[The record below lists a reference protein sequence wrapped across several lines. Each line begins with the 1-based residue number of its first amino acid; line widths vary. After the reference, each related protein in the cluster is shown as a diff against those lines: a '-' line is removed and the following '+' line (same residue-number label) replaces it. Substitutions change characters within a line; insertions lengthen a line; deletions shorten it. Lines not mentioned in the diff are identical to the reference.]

1 MPMHELFCYG
11 LFADRAVLHDN
22 GVEPAASRRAVARG
36 HALVIADRALL
47 VASAGDETAGIVH
60 TVSDEQIRQ
69 LYAAPG
75 LDAYDPRPIDVE
87 FDDGTRGTVTVY
99 NLEESAA
106 AHPCNPEYAVK
117 LRALRTRLGLPADAG
132 APRYQLAQLNVGVL
146 VAPLDSPQLADFVNN
161 LERINAL
168 ADSSPGF
175 VWRLQTDDGN
185 ATALRPFGDDMLVNM
200 SVWEDFESLRR
211 FVYQSDHAS
220 FVRRRREF
228 FERPVDSILVLWWVP
243 RGHIPDMSEARE
255 RLDRLRRDGP
265 SAAAFEFRRI
275 FPAPSSHPE
284 TDARPTRA

>member
-1 MPMHELFCYG
+1 MHELFCYG

-47 VASAGDETAGIVH
+47 VARSGAETAGIVH
-60 TVSDEQIRQ
+60 TLSDEQVRQ
-69 LYAAPG
+69 LYSAPG
-75 LDAYDPRPIDVE
+75 LDAYRPSPLVVE
-87 FDDGTRGTVTVY
+87 LDDATRATVTTY
-99 NLEESAA
+99 NLEAA
-106 AHPCNPEYAVK
+106 VAAQPCNPEYAVR
-117 LRALRTRLGLPADAG
+117 LRALRTRLGLAVDAA
-132 APRYQLAQLNVGVL
+132 APSYQLAQLNIGVL
-146 VAPLDSPQLADFVNN
+146 AAPLDSPQLADFVNN

-168 ADSSPGF
+168 ADSSPGY

-185 ATALRPFGDDMLVNM
+185 ATALRPFGDDILVNM

-228 FERPVDSILVLWWVP
+228 FERSVDSILVLWWVP
-243 RGHIPDMSEARE
+243 RGHIPDTSEARE

-265 SAAAFEFRRI
+265 SATAFEFRKI
-275 FPAPSSHPE
+275 FPVPSSHPE
-284 TDARPTRA
+284 TDVRSTRA